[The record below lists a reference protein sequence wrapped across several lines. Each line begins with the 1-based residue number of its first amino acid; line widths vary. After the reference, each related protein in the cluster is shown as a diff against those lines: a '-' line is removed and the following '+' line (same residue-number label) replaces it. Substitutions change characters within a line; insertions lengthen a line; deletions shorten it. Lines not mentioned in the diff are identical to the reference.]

1 MDGRGAGADPFLCT
15 EVRKSARGS
24 CHGSRSSESKGAM
37 RGCCDEGDKSDKLA
51 PHGSCRVRARR
62 ARMVWPA
69 SGPRQSVKLA
79 RARLNGAGP
88 RWEKGPDGLRPG
100 EIWPRS
106 PEIPFSFFSLLLF
119 QIQIPI
125 QIKFQLVENS
135 LSD

>member
-1 MDGRGAGADPFLCT
+1 
-15 EVRKSARGS
+15 
-24 CHGSRSSESKGAM
+24 
-37 RGCCDEGDKSDKLA
+37 
-51 PHGSCRVRARR
+51 
-62 ARMVWPA
+62 MVWPA

-79 RARLNGAGP
+79 RARLNGVGP

-106 PEIPFSFFSLLLF
+106 LEIPFLFFSLLLF
-119 QIQIPI
+119 QI

>member
-1 MDGRGAGADPFLCT
+1 MAVVA
-15 EVRKSARGS
+15 
-24 CHGSRSSESKGAM
+24 
-37 RGCCDEGDKSDKLA
+37 
-51 PHGSCRVRARR
+51 VRARR

-88 RWEKGPDGLRPG
+88 RWEKGLDGLRPG

-106 PEIPFSFFSLLLF
+106 PEIPFSFFFSLLLF

-125 QIKFQLVENS
+125 QIKFQIVENS